1 MSLWTLTDA
10 AVRATALLGIAGA
23 LAFFLRH
30 RCAALR
36 HAVWALGLGGALAM
50 PLSGM
55 LMPSVPMPVPRVLAD
70 ALPVLATDPRAA
82 VSGPVSPTSVTLGV
96 DPAGTAAGPGEHWS
110 NARADLAAE
119 DPTAAEPTAAGPTPA
134 PGASEPTAAG
144 PAPAS
149 ETWSGLPQAATP
161 PPAAA
166 RTLVAGSVLLTLWG
180 LGAGAFA
187 ALLLAGAWSTRRLAR
202 DAAPVRSAEWTDTL
216 RQVREGLGVRRPVR
230 LLRSG
235 HAVMP
240 MTWGWRRPVVL
251 VPAAALAWSSERRA
265 VVLRHELAHVRR
277 GDVLTQLLARWT
289 CAVYWFNPMVWFA
302 AYRLRMECERAC
314 DDAVLRLGTRASDYA
329 SHLLDIARDHQ
340 APGLRAPAA
349 VAMAR
354 TSRLEGRMRAI
365 LDPKITRAARRSSG
379 VVTAALLAAAALAV
393 SAATPVAQDRAAPPA
408 PIPVGG
414 QGAAAVPVG
423 SAGPGTARQ
432 APGAGQPSSPIIS
445 ITGTMS
451 AAGRE
456 PGAGQPASPIIS
468 TTGTASAA
476 GQPASPIRPGI
487 VLDFTLPSG
496 HRPQI
501 RGPEGDLLRIWL
513 RDAGRLG
520 FVTRIRDDA
529 QQVVTVTVFDLDTTP
544 HRELGAI
551 DVAVGED
558 PVTFRTSGGPFEI
571 AVPRIVVYDPAEAAA
586 REAVRR
592 AEQARA
598 WLAVAED
605 MLRTIEPER
614 ARAQART
621 RAALEELQQAVALI
635 SDRLETDETA
645 GELLRQFGELQEHL
659 TELEDRL
666 AELQLLPD
674 R

>member
-10 AVRATALLGIAGA
+10 AVRATALLGIAAA

-36 HAVWALGLGGALAM
+36 HLVWTLGLGGALAM
-50 PLSGM
+50 PLAGM
-55 LMPSVPMPVPRVLAD
+55 LTPSVPMPVPRVLAD
-70 ALPVLATDPRAA
+70 ALPVLATDARAA
-82 VSGPVSPTSVTLGV
+82 VSGPVSPTSVALGV
-96 DPAGTAAGPGEHWS
+96 DPAGAAAGPGGHSS
-110 NARADLAAE
+110 NDRDVPAAE
-119 DPTAAEPTAAGPTPA
+119 DPTAAQPGAAGP
-134 PGASEPTAAG
+134 SN
-144 PAPAS
+144 APAS
-149 ETWSGLPQAATP
+149 RASSELPQAAAP
-161 PPAAA
+161 PPAAD
-166 RTLVAGSVLLTLWG
+166 RTPVAGSVLLTLWG
-180 LGAGAFA
+180 IGAGAFA
-187 ALLLAGAWSTRRLAR
+187 ALLLAGAWRTRRLAR
-202 DAAPVRSAEWTDTL
+202 DAAPLTSPGWTDTL
-216 RQVREGLGVRRPVR
+216 RQVGEGLGVRRPVR

-251 VPAAALAWSSERRA
+251 VPATALGWSSERRA
-265 VVLRHELAHVRR
+265 VVLRHELAHVKR
-277 GDVLTQLLARWT
+277 GDVLTHLLARWA

-329 SHLLDIARDHQ
+329 SHLLDIARDHH
-340 APGLRAPAA
+340 APGLRASAA

-379 VVTAALLAAAALAV
+379 VVTAALLVAAALAV
-393 SAATPVAQDRAAPPA
+393 SAATPVARHRAAPPT
-408 PIPVGG
+408 PIPVSG

-423 SAGPGTARQ
+423 STGPGTPQQ
-432 APGAGQPSSPIIS
+432 APSAVQPFSPIIS

-468 TTGTASAA
+468 TTGTVSAA
-476 GQPASPIRPGI
+476 GQPASPTRPGI

-501 RGPEGDLLRIWL
+501 RGPEGDLMRIWL

-529 QQVVTVTVFDLDTTP
+529 QQLVTVTVFDLDTTP

-551 DVAVGED
+551 DVAIGGD

-586 REAVRR
+586 REARRR
-592 AEQARA
+592 AEQAPVL
-598 WLAVAED
+598 LAVIED
-605 MLRTIEPER
+605 MLRAIEPER
-614 ARAQART
+614 AVAQERT
-621 RAALEELQQAVALI
+621 RAVLQELQEGAAVI
-635 SDRLETDETA
+635 SDQLRAGETA
-645 GELLRQFGELQEHL
+645 GDLVQQFAELQERL
-659 TELEDRL
+659 AELEERL
-666 AELQLLPD
+666 AELQLLPG